1 MAIYHLHAGVISR
14 ATSPRTTCAASAYIG
29 GLRIVCGR
37 DGRTHDYTHRRD
49 VVAGGVVLP
58 DGAPAGLSDP
68 SALWNEIETSVERS
82 GRAQLAREMDAA
94 IPVELGRDARVAL
107 ARGYAESLSREYGVP
122 VQWAVHDK
130 RGGNPHM
137 HLLAPL
143 HAIDPDTGR
152 WLPKSVNAYLVRDGD
167 GNEREATAAELKE
180 LGPGWQKVYRYR
192 GAGQLTKGE
201 AKSAGL
207 HPTRDR
213 TSKSPVQATRYL
225 SEWSGNWGDGYG
237 KGAALVRWRER
248 WAVACNDA
256 LERAGSD
263 ERIDHRSNKAR
274 GIELLPTLH
283 EGPAVTALERR
294 AEREA
299 RDRGREYVPVT
310 EVRREN
316 LRRKRINEML
326 REVIR
331 MLTELM
337 RTRLER
343 ARTLGQKRAAQRAAT
358 RRRPRAKRPYAPQR
372 GRRTSPRGGYGR

>member
-29 GLRIVCGR
+29 GLRIACGL

-68 SALWNEIETSVERS
+68 SALWNEVETSVER
-82 GRAQLAREMDAA
+82 GARAQLAREMDMA
-94 IPVELGRDARVAL
+94 IPVELGRDARIAL

-130 RGGNPHM
+130 LGNPHA

-143 HAIDPDTGR
+143 RSIDPDTGG
-152 WLPKSVNAYLVRDGD
+152 WLPKSVNAYLVRDAD

-201 AKSAGL
+201 AKSADL

-213 TSKSPVQATRYL
+213 TSKSPVQTTRYT
-225 SEWSGNWGDGYG
+225 SPWSGNWGDGNR
-237 KGAALVRWRER
+237 GAELTRWRER
-248 WAVACNDA
+248 WAAACNDA

-263 ERIDHRSNKAR
+263 ARVDHRSNRDR
-274 GIELLPTLH
+274 GLELLPTIH
-283 EGPAVTALERR
+283 EGYAVRAVEERAR
-294 AEREA
+294 REAERE
-299 RDRGREYVPVT
+299 GREYVPVT
-310 EVRREN
+310 ERRRVNEA
-316 LRRKRINEML
+316 RRRIN
-326 REVIR
+326 RR
-331 MLTELM
+331 LM
-337 RTRLER
+337 RLMEEIREIVLSRLEEARSQR
-343 ARTLGQKRAAQRAAT
+343 AKRAAQRKVAH
-358 RRRPRAKRPYAPQR
+358 RRRSRRKRPYAPAR
-372 GRRTSPRGGYGR
+372 GRHVSPSGGLSK